1 MVNTLLTELDGLD
14 SRKGVY
20 VIAAT
25 NRPDIID
32 PAMVRPG
39 RLDKLLYV
47 DLPGPDERA
56 EIVTTMTRRLPLG
69 IIEEDEVG
77 RSVNSDSGKE
87 VVMRELLE
95 LVRSVR
101 CEGYSGADL
110 ASLVRE
116 AGVVALRRT
125 LGTFDAMNN
134 STSDAMD
141 GGDEI
146 IVGLNDFLQAL
157 DKVPPSV
164 SAVQK
169 RKYETLRSKFSGL
182 PVKTSKEEHEEG
194 KL

>member
-1 MVNTLLTELDGLD
+1 MNTLLTELDGLD

-95 LVRSVR
+95 LVRSIR

-141 GGDEI
+141 RGDEI
-146 IVGLNDFLQAL
+146 MVGLNDFLQAL

-182 PVKTSKEEHEEG
+182 PVKTSKEEHGEG